1 MQCKDVRNQ
10 FADYLNRTLTE
21 SVRAEVEN
29 HFGSCADCCRE
40 AERLEA
46 IWMKLGSIPAQ
57 SADTAGM
64 RAKFNVMIEAY
75 EQGLEHA
82 SSGLWE
88 SINSW
93 VARWWPQQP
102 LLQFGLALVLLAAG
116 VFLGQSRPAIAPP
129 NPEIDQLR
137 LELHSMR
144 QMVALSLL
152 QQQSASERLK
162 GVSWSNQ
169 LDEPGA
175 EVLSALLDTLM
186 HDPNVNVRLASI
198 DALKKFG
205 ETQSVRR
212 GVLRAL
218 EEQKSPLVQIALI
231 DLVVEMQAKES
242 VDTLRKLT
250 RNTAL
255 HEAVRKRAEWGIE
268 RLS

>member
-1 MQCKDVRNQ
+1 
-10 FADYLNRTLTE
+10 LTG
-21 SVRAEVEN
+21 SVRADVEK
-29 HFGSCADCCRE
+29 HLGSCPDCCHE
-40 AERLEA
+40 AQGLEA
-46 IWMKLGSIPAQ
+46 IWMRLGSIPAETPD
-57 SADTAGM
+57 SAGM

-82 SSGLWE
+82 PSRFWE
-88 SINSW
+88 TINSW
-93 VARWWPQQP
+93 VGRWWPQQP
-102 LLQFGLALVLLAAG
+102 LLQFGLALALLAAG
-116 VFLGQSRPAIAPP
+116 VFVGQNRPAIPPP
-129 NPEIDQLR
+129 NPEINQLR
-137 LELHSMR
+137 QELHSMR

-169 LDEPGA
+169 LDQPGA

-212 GVLRAL
+212 GVLQAL
-218 EEQKSPLVQIALI
+218 EEQASPLVQIALI
-231 DLVVEMQAKES
+231 DLVVEMQVKES
-242 VDTLRKLT
+242 VDTLRRLT
-250 RNTAL
+250 KNTAL